1 MDTVYTKKSA
11 DLSTLKVFVM
21 TIWKAGVRARVA
33 QIDTAKP
40 ANGLVEKQDVKEKK
54 LANFP
59 MILLHLMTKKG
70 MHTKS
75 AKLSDVQVVNQI
87 GKK

>member
-1 MDTVYTKKSA
+1 MDTVNTKKSA

-21 TIWKAGVRARVA
+21 SIWKAGVRARVA
-33 QIDTAKP
+33 QTDTAKP

-70 MHTKS
+70 MHTKHQPNFQMC
-75 AKLSDVQVVNQI
+75 KL
-87 GKK
+87 